1 MISNY
6 SLKVLGETG
15 EGRLDDQAK
24 HSGAELVDDGAA
36 SVLENFLNQGLVRGG
51 VGLELG
57 EDGLGF
63 HRVRCVRCR
72 GC

>member
-1 MISNY
+1 MVSNN

-24 HSGAELVDDGAA
+24 HSGAERVDDGATF
-36 SVLENFLNQGLVRGG
+36 VLENFFNQGLVRGG
-51 VGLELG
+51 VGLELV
-57 EDGLGF
+57 EEGLGF
-63 HRVRCVRCR
+63 HRVRCV

>member
-51 VGLELG
+51 VGLELV
-57 EDGLGF
+57 EEGLGF
-63 HRVRCVRCR
+63 HRVRCV